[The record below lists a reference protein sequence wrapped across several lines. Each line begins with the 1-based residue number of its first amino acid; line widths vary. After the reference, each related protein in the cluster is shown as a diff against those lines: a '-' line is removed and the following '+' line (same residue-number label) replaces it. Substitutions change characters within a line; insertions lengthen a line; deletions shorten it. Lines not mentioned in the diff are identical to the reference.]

1 MKNTPQVRA
10 ALPDGKR
17 MQPTK
22 VVFVRRV
29 DEPGSVPELAG
40 SQLPLVTAPDTLRPW
55 SLRGNGKL
63 TWWPGLVQSAV
74 QIQQG
79 RAYWAQFISVTA

>member
-29 DEPGSVPELAG
+29 DEPESGPELAG
-40 SQLPLVTAPDTLRPW
+40 SQLPLVTAPEIL
-55 SLRGNGKL
+55 N
-63 TWWPGLVQSAV
+63 A
-74 QIQQG
+74 
-79 RAYWAQFISVTA
+79 SVLEGVDSRKQVGF

>member
-1 MKNTPQVRA
+1 MKNTTQVRA

-29 DEPGSVPELAG
+29 DEQGSVPGLAG
-40 SQLPLVTAPDTLRPW
+40 SQLPLVTAPEIL
-55 SLRGNGKL
+55 N
-63 TWWPGLVQSAV
+63 A
-74 QIQQG
+74 
-79 RAYWAQFISVTA
+79 SVLEGVDSRKQVGF